1 MNNIL
6 TKEEQIKFE
15 ISSYIL
21 AAAFTFLFYKNIWL
35 SLAGGMVGI
44 LFEDEYINYVMDK
57 RNKKML
63 IQFKDLL
70 YSISS
75 SMATGRYMFEALK
88 EGETYLKMIYGEDA
102 ILVKELKKVNSA
114 IYDNHSDEE
123 KVLIDFAVR
132 SQIEDIKD
140 FVDVYLTTRATGGD
154 IQKVIASASLVIID
168 KMQIQREVETMMAQK
183 QLEARI
189 VALIPIFIIL
199 FLNIFS
205 PDYLMP
211 MYTTVAGRIIMTL
224 ALIGFNISFKW
235 IIKLTEV

>member
-1 MNNIL
+1 MII
-6 TKEEQIKFE
+6 T
-15 ISSYIL
+15 
-21 AAAFTFLFYKNIWL
+21 A
-35 SLAGGMVGI
+35 M
-44 LFEDEYINYVMDK
+44 
-57 RNKKML
+57 KK
-63 IQFKDLL
+63 
-70 YSISS
+70 
-75 SMATGRYMFEALK
+75 
-88 EGETYLKMIYGEDA
+88 
-102 ILVKELKKVNSA
+102 
-114 IYDNHSDEE
+114 

-224 ALIGFNISFKW
+224 ALIGFIISFKW